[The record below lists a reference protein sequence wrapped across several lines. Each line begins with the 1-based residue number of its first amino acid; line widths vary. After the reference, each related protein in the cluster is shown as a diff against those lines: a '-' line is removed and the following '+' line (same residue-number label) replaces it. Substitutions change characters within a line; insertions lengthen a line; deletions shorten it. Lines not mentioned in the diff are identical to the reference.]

1 MTRGGE
7 TLIRRLYLLRHAKSS
22 WDDPGTADRDRPLA
36 PRGRKAMKTMARYLR
51 DERIHPD
58 LVLCSAARR
67 ARETLDRVRSSL
79 GADAR
84 IEVEDEL
91 YTFDD
96 DVVLR
101 RLRRLAPAFGSVMV
115 VGHNPAME
123 ELTIGLAKDGKLVH
137 QVDEKF
143 PTGALAVLTIPSE
156 WSRLEPGTADLVSFV
171 TPRSLSG

>member
-1 MTRGGE
+1 M
-7 TLIRRLYLLRHAKSS
+7 
-22 WDDPGTADRDRPLA
+22 ADRERPLA
-36 PRGRKAMKTMARYLR
+36 PRGRKAMKAMARYLR
-51 DERIHPD
+51 HEGIHPE

-67 ARETLDRVRSSL
+67 ARETLERVQASL
-79 GADAR
+79 GNDAR

-101 RLRRLAPAFGSVMV
+101 RLRRLAPSFGSVMV

-123 ELTIGLAKDGKLVH
+123 DLTVGLARDGKLVRKAE
-137 QVDEKF
+137 EKY
-143 PTGALAVLTIPSE
+143 PTGALAVLAFSSTWSE
-156 WSRLEPGTADLVSFV
+156 LESGVAELVSFV